1 MFWHWLW
8 VDNERPRHGHVA
20 AVMRKTRATYHYAV
34 RHIKRRE
41 RELRKSKMAE
51 SVSTNKQSD
60 IWVETK
66 KMLSGK
72 KPSINSVDG
81 ACNPE
86 AISEVFASKYE
97 TLFQGTPTEPAELQ
111 SLYRT
116 IKSGVTA
123 DDRSYSSITVNDV
136 ADALKDIKLGKRDGK
151 YSLSSDHLVNS
162 SRRFLIILSI
172 LMSSML
178 VHGYNAADLLSSTI
192 ISIPKNARGDMSQS
206 DNYRGIA
213 LCNCICKLFDII
225 LMKKC
230 SDVLCT
236 SDQQFAFKANH
247 STTLCSGLLIETAN
261 HFVNNNSCVYSC
273 FLDASKAFDKV
284 HYGKLFNLMLKRN
297 VPSVIVRFILD
308 GYIRECMCAQWERYK
323 SRIFYVRNGVK
334 QGAVISPILF
344 AVYYDELIAKLASS
358 GYGCRIAQ
366 HFVGALSY
374 ADDITLLSPSLQGLQ
389 YMVNI
394 CEEYGKE
401 FHVTFNDKKTIGMVF
416 GASNVD
422 CKAIQVNG
430 NNVTWATNAKHLGN
444 VVDHKLSD
452 LNDINAKKGYFIAS
466 VNWFVG
472 HFRGK
477 VPIDCYIRL
486 FQSYCSTHYS
496 STLWALHDKWFN
508 DFCVTWNKGVRR
520 ILNVSYMTHTAFLG
534 QLINTCHISIQLV
547 KRFCKFVDLMLTSRN
562 AIVRHFVR
570 RAINSAQSPIG
581 RNIAV
586 IRHRYAIY
594 VLDINVNHVLRQCLF
609 SQPELTGI
617 AWCILELLRVSNNEI
632 DLPGFTKT
640 MLTT

>member
-1 MFWHWLW
+1 M
-8 VDNERPRHGHVA
+8 
-20 AVMRKTRATYHYAV
+20 
-34 RHIKRRE
+34 
-41 RELRKSKMAE
+41 
-51 SVSTNKQSD
+51 
-60 IWVETK
+60 
-66 KMLSGK
+66 
-72 KPSINSVDG
+72 
-81 ACNPE
+81 
-86 AISEVFASKYE
+86 
-97 TLFQGTPTEPAELQ
+97 
-111 SLYRT
+111 
-116 IKSGVTA
+116 
-123 DDRSYSSITVNDV
+123 
-136 ADALKDIKLGKRDGK
+136 
-151 YSLSSDHLVNS
+151 
-162 SRRFLIILSI
+162 
-172 LMSSML
+172 
-178 VHGYNAADLLSSTI
+178 
-192 ISIPKNARGDMSQS
+192 
-206 DNYRGIA
+206 
-213 LCNCICKLFDII
+213 
-225 LMKKC
+225 
-230 SDVLCT
+230 
-236 SDQQFAFKANH
+236 
-247 STTLCSGLLIETAN
+247 
-261 HFVNNNSCVYSC
+261 
-273 FLDASKAFDKV
+273 
-284 HYGKLFNLMLKRN
+284 
-297 VPSVIVRFILD
+297 
-308 GYIRECMCAQWERYK
+308 
-323 SRIFYVRNGVK
+323 K

-358 GYGCRIAQ
+358 GYGCRITQ

-452 LNDINAKKGYFIAS
+452 LSDINAKKGYFIAS

-477 VPIDCYIRL
+477 VPIDCYIRV
-486 FQSYCSTHYS
+486 FQSYCSTHYG
-496 STLWALHDKWFN
+496 STLWALHDQGFN
-508 DFCVTWNKGVRR
+508 NFCVTWNKGVRR
-520 ILNVSYMTHTAFLG
+520 ILNVSYMTHTALLG

-632 DLPGFTKT
+632 DLPGFTKNDVNNMINALCT
-640 MLTT
+640 C